1 MMRKRAAGDR
11 GHGRH
16 GWLDTRHSFS
26 FGEYF
31 DPGHSGFRALRVL
44 NEDRVAPGAG
54 FGTHAHR
61 DMEIVTYVLS
71 GALEHRDSTGVGSV
85 LRPGQVQRMT
95 AGSGIA
101 HSEMNHSKTEPVH
114 FLQIWIVPESTGLK
128 PDYEERLF
136 TRDQLRDQLHLI
148 ASRQGLD
155 GSLTIHR
162 DVRIYAAVCRRP
174 LCCWA
179 RAGRHGWVIAP
190 DASPPRRPCEP
201 SAGRLALRATCTV
214 CAKRIGDAGVRYRL
228 KETRFMP
235 LKVLAFAEPA
245 KGSPQATIPRRRTV
259 RPRRGCRGHRARLA
273 DLPPIRRGL
282 ETRDLILRP

>member
-1 MMRKRAAGDR
+1 MMRKRSAGDR

-31 DPGHSGFRALRVL
+31 DPKHAGFRALRVL

-71 GALEHRDSTGVGSV
+71 GALEHRDSTGIGSV

-114 FLQIWIVPESTGLK
+114 FLQIWILPETTGLK

-136 TRDQLRDQLHLI
+136 TGDQLRDQLHLI

-155 GSLTIHR
+155 SSLTIHR
-162 DVRIYAAVCRRP
+162 DVRIYAALLSSGREATLELEP
-174 LCCWA
+174 
-179 RAGRHGWVIAP
+179 GRHAWVQV
-190 DASPPRRPCEP
+190 ASGHVTAKAEDHVHL
-201 SAGRLALRATCTV
+201 SAGDGLA
-214 CAKRIGDAGVRYRL
+214 ISD
-228 KETRFMP
+228 TRRV
-235 LKVLAFAEPA
+235 VLA
-245 KGSPQATIPRRRTV
+245 
-259 RPRRGCRGHRARLA
+259 A
-273 DLPPIRRGL
+273 DEESEMLVF
-282 ETRDLILRP
+282 DLD

>member
-1 MMRKRAAGDR
+1 MMRKRPAGDR

-31 DPGHSGFRALRVL
+31 DPKHAGFRALRVL

-114 FLQIWIVPESTGLK
+114 FLQIWIVPETTGLK

-162 DVRIYAAVCRRP
+162 DVRIYAAVLSP
-174 LCCWA
+174 GHAATLELEP
-179 RAGRHGWVIAP
+179 GRHGWVQVAAGRVTAEAH
-190 DASPPRRPCEP
+190 DRVNL
-201 SAGRLALRATCTV
+201 SAGDGLA
-214 CAKRIGDAGVRYRL
+214 ISDAARV
-228 KETRFMP
+228 M
-235 LKVLAFAEPA
+235 LAAEEE
-245 KGSPQATIPRRRTV
+245 SEMLVFDI
-259 RPRRGCRGHRARLA
+259 
-273 DLPPIRRGL
+273 D
-282 ETRDLILRP
+282 

>member
-1 MMRKRAAGDR
+1 MMRKRSAGDR

-31 DPGHSGFRALRVL
+31 DPKHAGFRALRVL

-71 GALEHRDSTGVGSV
+71 GALEHRDSTGIGSV
-85 LRPGQVQRMT
+85 LRPGQIQRMT

-136 TRDQLRDQLHLI
+136 TRDQLRDTLHLI

-162 DVRIYAAVCRRP
+162 DVRVYAALLSPGRRVTLELEP
-174 LCCWA
+174 
-179 RAGRHGWVIAP
+179 GRHGWVQVA
-190 DASPPRRPCEP
+190 
-201 SAGRLALRATCTV
+201 AGRVTAEADDRVELAA
-214 CAKRIGDAGVRYRL
+214 GDGLAVSDAARV
-228 KETRFMP
+228 
-235 LKVLAFAEPA
+235 VLAVEEESEMLVF
-245 KGSPQATIPRRRTV
+245 
-259 RPRRGCRGHRARLA
+259 
-273 DLPPIRRGL
+273 DL
-282 ETRDLILRP
+282 D

>member
-1 MMRKRAAGDR
+1 MIRKRPAGDR

-31 DPGHSGFRALRVL
+31 DPKHAGFRALRVL

-101 HSEMNHSKTEPVH
+101 HSEMNHSKIEPVH

-128 PDYEERLF
+128 PEYEERLF
-136 TRDQLRDQLHLI
+136 TRDQLRDELHLV

-162 DVRIYAAVCRRP
+162 DIRMYAAVLSPGRSVTLGLEP
-174 LCCWA
+174 
-179 RAGRHGWVIAP
+179 GRHGWVQVA
-190 DASPPRRPCEP
+190 
-201 SAGRLALRATCTV
+201 AGRVIAEADDHEELAAGDGLAISDATRV
-214 CAKRIGDAGVRYRL
+214 
-228 KETRFMP
+228 E
-235 LKVLAFAEPA
+235 LAAEEE
-245 KGSPQATIPRRRTV
+245 SEMLV
-259 RPRRGCRGHRARLA
+259 F
-273 DLPPIRRGL
+273 DL
-282 ETRDLILRP
+282 D

>member
-1 MMRKRAAGDR
+1 MRKRPAGDR
-11 GHGRH
+11 GHGQH

-101 HSEMNHSKTEPVH
+101 HSEMNHSKSEPVH
-114 FLQIWIVPESTGLK
+114 FLQVWILPEVTGLK

-136 TRDQLRDQLHLI
+136 TRDQLHDRLHLI

-162 DVRIYAAVCRRP
+162 DVRIYAAVLSPGRRVTLELEP
-174 LCCWA
+174 
-179 RAGRHGWVIAP
+179 GRHGWVQLAGGRVVAEA
-190 DASPPRRPCEP
+190 DDRVQL
-201 SAGRLALRATCTV
+201 SAGDGLAISDV
-214 CAKRIGDAGVRYRL
+214 
-228 KETRFMP
+228 TRV
-235 LKVLAFAEPA
+235 VLA
-245 KGSPQATIPRRRTV
+245 
-259 RPRRGCRGHRARLA
+259 A
-273 DLPPIRRGL
+273 DDESEMLVF
-282 ETRDLILRP
+282 DLD